1 MLLLCDLFRSHFNP
15 ITRYMS
21 IEKYNKEQIRNRM
34 LKYAATFWGIK
45 KAENFDPVV
54 KLLLEALA
62 NEMYMLG
69 EDFTAIETRLLEK
82 TARILTP
89 GILTSPFPAHGIVH
103 AFPIEPVY
111 LITRESGMYYESDSL
126 IRKLSTGSISF
137 YPACDTLLHRADIR
151 YMVCNS
157 LLYRIDHTLEK
168 TMIARTE
175 SKMTPRTVWLGLAV
189 DESITNLRNFSFY
202 LDFPNLT
209 ESYEYLF
216 LLPCTEWSV
225 KGEQVVMQRG
235 IYEKDDI
242 QDNPFRAF
250 FQNYDAMF
258 LIDKEIMEIYN
269 KHFLS
274 VRQSFPL
281 DDSCKETLPEE
292 LHPCFKEA
300 VREKMQD
307 RLVWLKIQFPAHFTA
322 EVMDELQAG
331 INIVPVENKLL
342 REQVSTLEDT
352 FRVIPL
358 RTENHESLLSV
369 HSVKDSDGKSYH
381 ELLYPEGNSKA
392 GYGTYSI
399 RKGGCER
406 FDSRSAKELLC
417 YLLDLLDDETHAFG
431 SVSSIKLQALATQME
446 QLVAQM
452 KQTADNMNE
461 FRETPYYL
469 MIDQLT
475 ALFPEKRQTMVFS
488 ATIEGPLVP
497 HIEKAI
503 GARFSYFGESVKTAS
518 RVRHHFLDM
527 RHVGKNEA
535 LRRFL
540 ELKRPYL
547 CLVFA
552 STKDGV
558 RSCYEYLR
566 ANGVKCLLFSGEL
579 TDRERKRALKQLR
592 TGEFPVIVCSD
603 LLSRGIDLPDV
614 TDVVSLDLPSD
625 LSYYYHRAGRS
636 GRFGKEGDSYVFY
649 DKGDSARAEELF
661 AKGLQADFL
670 ALRKDGIWEDPVG
683 FAPKRKLSGAKKPL
697 PDDERREILIAKA
710 KTRPGKVKPG
720 YKRKRKLAIEKVKG
734 KYRRKAISKAISK
747 SKKEKGK

>member
-1 MLLLCDLFRSHFNP
+1 
-15 ITRYMS
+15 MS

-34 LKYAATFWGIK
+34 LKYAATFWRIK

-62 NEMYMLG
+62 HEMYMLG

-103 AFPIEPVY
+103 ASPVEPVY

-137 YPACDTLLHRADIR
+137 YPACDTLLHKADIR
-151 YMVCNS
+151 YMVCND

-175 SKMTPRTVWLGLAV
+175 SRMTPRTVWLGLAV
-189 DESITNLRNFSFY
+189 DESITDLRNFSFY

-209 ESYEYLF
+209 ENYEYLF

-235 IYEKDDI
+235 IYEKDDT
-242 QDNPFRAF
+242 QDNPIRAF

-274 VRQSFPL
+274 VQQSFPL

-292 LHPCFKEA
+292 LYPCFKEA

-307 RLVWLKIQFPAHFTA
+307 KLVWIKIQFPAHFTA

-342 REQVSTLEDT
+342 REQVTTLEDT

-358 RTENHESLLSV
+358 RTDNYESLLSV

-381 ELLYPEGNSKA
+381 ELLYPEGNSKS

-446 QLVAQM
+446 QLMAQM
-452 KQTADNMNE
+452 KQAVDNLNE

-469 MIDQLT
+469 MIDQVSGKSQVTVKYWTTHCEIGNQIQAGVDLSPNATTYLDPRTLALISTTYGGKQAPQNRERIDIYKYGFISHGRVLT
-475 ALFPEKRQTMVFS
+475 QNDIISFCKKELGEL
-488 ATIEGPLVP
+488 LVRTE
-497 HIEKAI
+497 IK
-503 GARFSYFGESVKTAS
+503 
-518 RVRHHFLDM
+518 
-527 RHVGKNEA
+527 
-535 LRRFL
+535 
-540 ELKRPYL
+540 
-547 CLVFA
+547 
-552 STKDGV
+552 
-558 RSCYEYLR
+558 
-566 ANGVKCLLFSGEL
+566 NGVEISPMPSEGLIRTKEVRLI
-579 TDRERKRALKQLR
+579 LKEKLDDPSQEKQMKDNLR
-592 TGEFPVIVCSD
+592 T
-603 LLSRGIDLPDV
+603 
-614 TDVVSLDLPSD
+614 
-625 LSYYYHRAGRS
+625 
-636 GRFGKEGDSYVFY
+636 
-649 DKGDSARAEELF
+649 
-661 AKGLQADFL
+661 
-670 ALRKDGIWEDPVG
+670 
-683 FAPKRKLSGAKKPL
+683 KLSACS
-697 PDDERREILIAKA
+697 PDTFNYRIFIEYNKA
-710 KTRPGKVKPG
+710 
-720 YKRKRKLAIEKVKG
+720 
-734 KYRRKAISKAISK
+734 
-747 SKKEKGK
+747 

>member
-1 MLLLCDLFRSHFNP
+1 
-15 ITRYMS
+15 MS

-89 GILTSPFPAHGIVH
+89 GILTSPFPAHGIIH
-103 AFPIEPVY
+103 ASPVEPVY

-137 YPACDTLLHRADIR
+137 YPACDTLLHKADIR
-151 YMVCNS
+151 YMVCNN

-168 TMIARTE
+168 TMIARME
-175 SKMTPRTVWLGLAV
+175 SRMTPRTVWLGLAV
-189 DESITNLRNFSFY
+189 DESITDLRNFSFY

-225 KGEQVVMQRG
+225 KGKQVVMLRG
-235 IYEKDDI
+235 IYEKDDT
-242 QDNPFRAF
+242 QDNPIRAF

-274 VRQSFPL
+274 VQQSFPL

-292 LHPCFKEA
+292 LYPCFKEA

-307 RLVWLKIQFPAHFTA
+307 KLVWIKIQFPAHFTA

-342 REQVSTLEDT
+342 REQVTTLEDT

-358 RTENHESLLSV
+358 RTDNYESLLSV

-381 ELLYPEGNSKA
+381 ELLYPEGNSKS

-446 QLVAQM
+446 QLMAQM
-452 KQTADNMNE
+452 KQAVDNMNE

-469 MIDQLT
+469 MIDQVSGKSQVTVKYWTTNCEIGNQIQAGVDLSPNATTYLDPRTLALVSTTYGGKQAPQNRERIDIYKYGFISHGRVLT
-475 ALFPEKRQTMVFS
+475 QNDIISFCKKELGEL
-488 ATIEGPLVP
+488 LV
-497 HIEKAI
+497 
-503 GARFSYFGESVKTAS
+503 RTD
-518 RVRHHFLDM
+518 VR
-527 RHVGKNEA
+527 
-535 LRRFL
+535 
-540 ELKRPYL
+540 
-547 CLVFA
+547 
-552 STKDGV
+552 
-558 RSCYEYLR
+558 
-566 ANGVKCLLFSGEL
+566 NGVEISPMPSEGLIRTKEVHLI
-579 TDRERKRALKQLR
+579 LKKKLDDPSQEKQMKNNLR
-592 TGEFPVIVCSD
+592 T
-603 LLSRGIDLPDV
+603 
-614 TDVVSLDLPSD
+614 
-625 LSYYYHRAGRS
+625 
-636 GRFGKEGDSYVFY
+636 
-649 DKGDSARAEELF
+649 
-661 AKGLQADFL
+661 
-670 ALRKDGIWEDPVG
+670 
-683 FAPKRKLSGAKKPL
+683 KLSACS
-697 PDDERREILIAKA
+697 PDTFNYRIFIEYNKA
-710 KTRPGKVKPG
+710 
-720 YKRKRKLAIEKVKG
+720 
-734 KYRRKAISKAISK
+734 
-747 SKKEKGK
+747 

>member
-1 MLLLCDLFRSHFNP
+1 
-15 ITRYMS
+15 MS
-21 IEKYNKEQIRNRM
+21 TEKYNKEQIRNRM
-34 LKYAATFWGIK
+34 LKYAAAFWGIK

-89 GILTSPFPAHGIVH
+89 DILTSPFPAHGIVH
-103 AFPIEPVY
+103 ASPVEPVY

-137 YPACDTLLHRADIR
+137 YPACDTLLHKADIR
-151 YMVCNS
+151 YMVCND

-175 SKMTPRTVWLGLAV
+175 SRMTPRTVWLGLTV
-189 DESITNLRNFSFY
+189 DESITDLRNFSFY

-225 KGEQVVMQRG
+225 KGKQVVMLRG
-235 IYEKDDI
+235 IYEKDDT
-242 QDNPFRAF
+242 QDNPIRAF

-274 VRQSFPL
+274 VQQSFPL

-292 LHPCFKEA
+292 LYPCFKEA

-307 RLVWLKIQFPAHFTA
+307 KLLWIKIQFPAHFTA

-331 INIVPVENKLL
+331 INIIPVENKLL
-342 REQVSTLEDT
+342 REQVTTLEDT

-358 RTENHESLLSV
+358 RTDNYESLLSV

-381 ELLYPEGNSKA
+381 EFLYPEGNSKS

-446 QLVAQM
+446 QLMAQM
-452 KQTADNMNE
+452 KQAVDNMNE

-469 MIDQLT
+469 MIDQVSGKSQVTVKYWTTNCEIGNQIQAGVDLSPNATTYLDPRTLALVSTTYGGKQAPSNRERIDIYKYGFISHGRVLT
-475 ALFPEKRQTMVFS
+475 QNDIISFCKKELGEL
-488 ATIEGPLVP
+488 LV
-497 HIEKAI
+497 
-503 GARFSYFGESVKTAS
+503 RTD
-518 RVRHHFLDM
+518 VR
-527 RHVGKNEA
+527 
-535 LRRFL
+535 
-540 ELKRPYL
+540 
-547 CLVFA
+547 
-552 STKDGV
+552 
-558 RSCYEYLR
+558 
-566 ANGVKCLLFSGEL
+566 NGVEISPMPSEGLIRTKEVHLI
-579 TDRERKRALKQLR
+579 LKEKLDAPSQEKQMKNNLR
-592 TGEFPVIVCSD
+592 T
-603 LLSRGIDLPDV
+603 
-614 TDVVSLDLPSD
+614 
-625 LSYYYHRAGRS
+625 
-636 GRFGKEGDSYVFY
+636 
-649 DKGDSARAEELF
+649 
-661 AKGLQADFL
+661 
-670 ALRKDGIWEDPVG
+670 
-683 FAPKRKLSGAKKPL
+683 KLSACS
-697 PDDERREILIAKA
+697 PDTFNYRIFIEYNKA
-710 KTRPGKVKPG
+710 
-720 YKRKRKLAIEKVKG
+720 
-734 KYRRKAISKAISK
+734 
-747 SKKEKGK
+747 

>member
-1 MLLLCDLFRSHFNP
+1 
-15 ITRYMS
+15 MS

-34 LKYAATFWGIK
+34 LKYAATFWRIK

-62 NEMYMLG
+62 HEMYMLG

-103 AFPIEPVY
+103 ASPVEPVY

-137 YPACDTLLHRADIR
+137 YPACDTLLHKADIR
-151 YMVCNS
+151 YMVCND

-175 SKMTPRTVWLGLAV
+175 SRMTPRTVWLGLAV
-189 DESITNLRNFSFY
+189 DESITDLRNFSFY

-209 ESYEYLF
+209 ENYEYLF

-235 IYEKDDI
+235 IYEKDDT
-242 QDNPFRAF
+242 QDNPIRAF

-274 VRQSFPL
+274 VQQSFPL

-292 LHPCFKEA
+292 LYPCFKEA

-307 RLVWLKIQFPAHFTA
+307 KLVWIKIQFPAHFTA

-342 REQVSTLEDT
+342 SEQVTSLEDT

-358 RTENHESLLSV
+358 RTDNYDSLLSV

-381 ELLYPEGNSKA
+381 ELLYPEGNSKS

-446 QLVAQM
+446 QLMAQM
-452 KQTADNMNE
+452 KQAVDNLNE

-469 MIDQLT
+469 MIDQVSGKSQVTVKYWTTHCEIGNQIQAGVDLSPNATTYLDPRTLALISTTYGGKQAPQNRERIDIYKYGFISHGRVLT
-475 ALFPEKRQTMVFS
+475 QNDIISFCKKELGEL
-488 ATIEGPLVP
+488 LVRTE
-497 HIEKAI
+497 IK
-503 GARFSYFGESVKTAS
+503 
-518 RVRHHFLDM
+518 
-527 RHVGKNEA
+527 
-535 LRRFL
+535 
-540 ELKRPYL
+540 
-547 CLVFA
+547 
-552 STKDGV
+552 
-558 RSCYEYLR
+558 
-566 ANGVKCLLFSGEL
+566 NGVEISPMPSEGLIRTKEVRLI
-579 TDRERKRALKQLR
+579 LKEKLDDPSQEKQMKDNLR
-592 TGEFPVIVCSD
+592 T
-603 LLSRGIDLPDV
+603 
-614 TDVVSLDLPSD
+614 
-625 LSYYYHRAGRS
+625 
-636 GRFGKEGDSYVFY
+636 
-649 DKGDSARAEELF
+649 
-661 AKGLQADFL
+661 
-670 ALRKDGIWEDPVG
+670 
-683 FAPKRKLSGAKKPL
+683 KLSACS
-697 PDDERREILIAKA
+697 PDTFNYRIFIEYNKA
-710 KTRPGKVKPG
+710 
-720 YKRKRKLAIEKVKG
+720 
-734 KYRRKAISKAISK
+734 
-747 SKKEKGK
+747 